1 MNKTNKNKTR
11 KFNKKNRK
19 THKKR
24 RYRGGRQKNVEFL
37 IYSSPLNN
45 YIDSNHRKYKRE
57 NKTPRTFRSLV
68 KNYDTPSP
76 GFNENTDLISN
87 LYKEANEIDEAIA
100 LSLYSKNVKRKPLD
114 MSKVSNIEEY
124 NKEFE
129 KQLLQAYPNPKY
141 KKLLIV
147 DGV

>member
-1 MNKTNKNKTR
+1 M
-11 KFNKKNRK
+11 
-19 THKKR
+19 
-24 RYRGGRQKNVEFL
+24 
-37 IYSSPLNN
+37 
-45 YIDSNHRKYKRE
+45 
-57 NKTPRTFRSLV
+57 
-68 KNYDTPSP
+68 
-76 GFNENTDLISN
+76 ISN

-124 NKEFE
+124 NKELE